1 MIARRHWLGLAG
13 WLSVTTPVWAEVPVI
28 EIREP
33 ASVNGTGQSSVAL
46 GNPAGNEM
54 VLLIQ
59 QLQDEVRTLRGTV
72 EQQQRRIDLLE
83 QQQRDRYRDVDR
95 RLSLLFQSLS
105 VDAASASA
113 EGSAIPEV
121 GQTPQQAAP
130 ATGQPAQG
138 GSVKAEESAA
148 NTPNESVEQ
157 AGGRADREA
166 YERVYA
172 LIRERQFEQANAA
185 LEAFIQDYPGSDLV
199 PNAWYWKG
207 EVHLARQQLEPAQTA
222 FRHVIE
228 QFAGHGK
235 AADALYKLGVLFG
248 RSGDRVQA
256 ENTMRKVIE
265 TYPQSSA
272 ADLARGYLAP

>member
-13 WLSVTTPVWAEVPVI
+13 WLSVTAPAWAEVPVI

-33 ASVNGTGQSSVAL
+33 ASVNGTGQSSVAP
-46 GNPAGNEM
+46 GNAAGNEM

-95 RLSLLFQSLS
+95 RLSLLFQSLPA
-105 VDAASASA
+105 DAASAPA
-113 EGSAIPEV
+113 ENGAIPEV
-121 GQTPQQAAP
+121 GGRAQQSAS
-130 ATGQPAQG
+130 ATDRPAQA
-138 GSVKAEESAA
+138 GSEASEE
-148 NTPNESVEQ
+148 TSVNAPSDSGEQ
-157 AGGRADREA
+157 GDDRAA

-207 EVHLARQQLEPAQTA
+207 EVQLARQQLEPAQTA

-228 QFAGHGK
+228 EYAGHGK